1 MALNDKQIRIL
12 KVVNSGTIS
21 GEGIASALGSSM
33 QMLRY
38 YLDTMAE
45 DGYLKVAKVYD
56 NSTREFQIVRAYLTD
71 KGKALLEQLK
81 GLEKLNNPVIESSI
95 ESSVE
100 SSVESVTK
108 TEESVEQADAS
119 AKPTTGVR
127 SSPQQLPLQDIEQ
140 IINSLDAI
148 QRIVEALSDE
158 RRDIISVY
166 LGDLQDEVKVVYR
179 RKPQRIKAYFLAVLG
194 TTLPIVKQTDK
205 ATDFVE
211 HARKLSEKFGVVIK
225 LPPIEP

>member
-12 KVVNSGTIS
+12 QVVNSGTIS

-71 KGKALLEQLK
+71 KGKAILEQLK
-81 GLEKLNNPVIESSI
+81 GLEKLSSPADEVAK
-95 ESSVE
+95 ESSVG
-100 SSVESVTK
+100 
-108 TEESVEQADAS
+108 QADEFS
-119 AKPTTGVR
+119 KPSVGVR
-127 SSPQQLPLQDIEQ
+127 STPQQILLQDVEQ
-140 IINSLDAI
+140 IINSLDAL
-148 QRIVEALSDE
+148 QRIVEELPDE

-166 LGDLQDEVKVVYR
+166 LSDLQDEVKVVYR
-179 RKPQRIKAYFLAVLG
+179 RRPQRIKAYFLAVLG
-194 TTLPIVKQTDK
+194 TTLPIIRQTDRE
-205 ATDFVE
+205 TNFVE
-211 HARKLSEKFGVVIK
+211 HARKLSKKFGVVVK
-225 LPPIEP
+225 LPSLES

>member
-12 KVVNSGTIS
+12 QVVNSGTIS

-71 KGKALLEQLK
+71 KGKAILEQLK
-81 GLEKLNNPVIESSI
+81 GLEKLSSPAD
-95 ESSVE
+95 EVAKAEASVGQVDE
-100 SSVESVTK
+100 FSKPSV
-108 TEESVEQADAS
+108 
-119 AKPTTGVR
+119 GVR
-127 SSPQQLPLQDIEQ
+127 STPQQILLQDVEQ
-140 IINSLDAI
+140 IINSLDAL
-148 QRIVEALSDE
+148 QRIVEELPDE

-166 LGDLQDEVKVVYR
+166 LSDLQDEVKVVYR
-179 RKPQRIKAYFLAVLG
+179 RRPQRIKAYFLAVLG
-194 TTLPIVKQTDK
+194 TTLPIIRQTDRE
-205 ATDFVE
+205 TNFVE
-211 HARKLSEKFGVVIK
+211 HARKLSKKFGVVVK
-225 LPPIEP
+225 LPPVES